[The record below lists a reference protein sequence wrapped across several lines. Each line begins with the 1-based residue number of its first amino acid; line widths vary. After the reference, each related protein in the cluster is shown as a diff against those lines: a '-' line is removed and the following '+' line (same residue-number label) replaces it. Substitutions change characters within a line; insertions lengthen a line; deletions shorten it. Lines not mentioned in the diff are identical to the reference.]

1 MIIIPK
7 IQNEK
12 QVHVYNE
19 KGHYITSITILQGNA
34 VIAGS
39 PMVNGDCIGVPLSNG
54 RTVIY
59 QFNESS
65 RSITYKRTI

>member
-12 QVHVYNE
+12 QVYLYNE
-19 KGHYITSITILQGNA
+19 KGHYITSI
-34 VIAGS
+34 S
-39 PMVNGDCIGVPLSNG
+39 VPLSNG
-54 RTVIY
+54 RTVVY